1 MQQQLIIKINNMN
14 ITKIE
19 NGFKIDE
26 QDLDYLF
33 KGLEHEILSEEQCHI
48 ITNMGTIFFD
58 TSVTIEN
65 QSFQTIENW
74 ITELYNV

>member
-1 MQQQLIIKINNMN
+1 MN

-19 NGFKIDE
+19 NGFKIDD
-26 QDLDYLF
+26 QDFDYLF
-33 KGLEHEILSEEQCHI
+33 KDLEHEILSEEQCHI

-74 ITELYNV
+74 ITKLYNV

>member
-1 MQQQLIIKINNMN
+1 MN

-19 NGFKIDE
+19 KGFKIDGQE
-26 QDLDYLF
+26 FDYLF
-33 KGLEHEILSEEQCHI
+33 KGLEHEILSKDQCHI

-65 QSFQTIENW
+65 QSFQTIEDW

>member
-1 MQQQLIIKINNMN
+1 MN

-19 NGFKIDE
+19 NGFKIDGQE
-26 QDLDYLF
+26 FDYLF
-33 KGLEHEILSEEQCHI
+33 KGLEHEILSEDQCHI
-48 ITNMGTIFFD
+48 ITNIGTIFFD

-65 QSFQTIENW
+65 QSFQTIEDW

>member
-1 MQQQLIIKINNMN
+1 MN
-14 ITKIE
+14 ITKAE
-19 NGFKIDE
+19 GGFKIDD
-26 QDLDYLF
+26 QDFDYLF
-33 KGLEHEILSEEQCHI
+33 KDLEHEILSEKQCHI

>member
-1 MQQQLIIKINNMN
+1 MN

-19 NGFKIDE
+19 NGFKIDD
-26 QDLDYLF
+26 QDFDYLF
-33 KGLEHEILSEEQCHI
+33 KDLEHEILSEEQCHI

>member
-1 MQQQLIIKINNMN
+1 MN

-19 NGFKIDE
+19 NGFKIDD
-26 QDLDYLF
+26 QDFDYLF
-33 KGLEHEILSEEQCHI
+33 KDLEHEILSEEQCHI

-65 QSFQTIENW
+65 QSFQIIEDW
-74 ITELYNV
+74 ITALYNV